1 MKPSHIG
8 LLAGA
13 VSAVA
18 VGTFFG
24 ILYAPDKGKNTRSR
38 LNYRLYRTR
47 DRVNALLEKINST
60 DENVFSKEAQEEGKK
75 VVEELSERTEDLRSE
90 IDALISQI
98 RTQK

>member
-1 MKPSHIG
+1 MKSSHVG
-8 LLAGA
+8 LLAGIVGA
-13 VSAVA
+13 AA

-47 DRVNALLEKINST
+47 DRVNSLLEKINST
-60 DENVFSKEAQEEGKK
+60 DENVFSKDAQEEGKK
-75 VVEELSERTEDLRSE
+75 IIAELSERTEDLSSE

>member
-1 MKPSHIG
+1 MKSSHIG
-8 LLAGA
+8 LLAGVVGA
-13 VSAVA
+13 AA
-18 VGTFFG
+18 IGTFFG

-47 DRVNALLEKINST
+47 DRVNSLLDKINST
-60 DENVFSKEAQEEGKK
+60 NESVFSKEAQEEGKK
-75 VVEELSERTEDLRSE
+75 VIEEVRERTEDLRSE

>member
-1 MKPSHIG
+1 MKSSHIG
-8 LLAGA
+8 WLAGVVGA
-13 VSAVA
+13 AA
-18 VGTFFG
+18 IGTFFG
-24 ILYAPDKGKNTRSR
+24 VLYAPDKGKNTRSR

-47 DRVNALLEKINST
+47 DRVNSLLEKINST

-75 VVEELSERTEDLRSE
+75 IFAELSERTEDLSSE